1 MQVGER
7 ETFQEFQIFRQGDAG
22 RACLTN
28 IHYILP
34 LKKSNQILTVKFFFS
49 DEVGQPYLLLSKLS
63 GNNAYHCGISF
74 WEQLMLEK
82 QDSGWNNNMLWV
94 AMSHLGNIAIYT
106 TFRTFVTNMNHLK
119 LRFVHLRI
127 KRYIRFSCGLSLHAK

>member
-1 MQVGER
+1 MSNQYSLYFTVE
-7 ETFQEFQIFRQGDAG
+7 EV
-22 RACLTN
+22 
-28 IHYILP
+28 
-34 LKKSNQILTVKFFFS
+34 KSNLNYLVLFFS

-106 TFRTFVTNMNHLK
+106 TFRTFLTNMNHLK
-119 LRFVHLRI
+119 LRFVHLELEDISVSVVDFLYTLNSTSMTCLDIIGR
-127 KRYIRFSCGLSLHAK
+127 